1 MNKPIQAQVT
11 IDQVDELATR
21 TKRDNNGTLITTL
34 LIHAKIQPS
43 EIARILNIVKQ
54 GAPLTITIGSDQ
66 LMMDLQMQVS
76 LNLPA
81 QNEQEAHK

>member
-1 MNKPIQAQVT
+1 MNHIQAHVT
-11 IDQVDELATR
+11 IDQVDELATK

-34 LIHAKIQPS
+34 LIDAKIQPS
-43 EIARILNIVKQ
+43 EIARILNMVKQ

-76 LNLPA
+76 LNLPTE
-81 QNEQEAHK
+81 NEQEMT